1 VSDRLDR
8 AFRALRETEDG
19 HDVRAEETLA
29 RIVRQVERRPVRK
42 SLPAPRVWLLA
53 AAVLAVSTAAA
64 ARSGQLGRV
73 LRAFV
78 GTGGGES
85 APAMS
90 TTHAGGS
97 AALPPPATSF
107 DRELAAPPAL
117 SEPPPAVAETPPIE
131 ATPAPAPASSR
142 AASESAIAPRLANRP
157 PVRAKRESLA
167 SAASAPTT
175 WQGKAAPASSSP
187 SPSESARPSAS
198 AAPSPD
204 DHAFARA
211 HALHFHGADP
221 AAALT
226 AWNDYLRAFPA
237 GRFAPEARYNRAID
251 LLKLGR
257 IAEAR
262 EALQPFVDGAFGNY
276 RRDEARAILRSIEA
290 GGRNDGH

>member
-19 HDVRAEETLA
+19 HHPRADETLA
-29 RIVRQVERRPVRK
+29 RILREVDRAPHRR

-73 LRAFV
+73 IRAFAW
-78 GTGGGES
+78 TGGDS
-85 APAMS
+85 APAIA

-97 AALPPPATSF
+97 AAPPSLATSLAPELSALPPVPA
-107 DRELAAPPAL
+107 
-117 SEPPPAVAETPPIE
+117 TPPIE
-131 ATPAPAPASSR
+131 PAPLASPPPAPSPAAPEPVVAPGLVQGPRAPVHPKRDLIAPASAPATR
-142 AASESAIAPRLANRP
+142 RGTASPSSSTAPRPESAP
-157 PVRAKRESLA
+157 
-167 SAASAPTT
+167 
-175 WQGKAAPASSSP
+175 SS
-187 SPSESARPSAS
+187 S
-198 AAPSPD
+198 AAPSPVD
-204 DHAFARA
+204 ETFARA

-221 AAALT
+221 AAALS
-226 AWNDYLRAFPA
+226 AWNEYLRAFPA

-262 EALQPFVDGAFGNY
+262 DALQPFADGALGAY

-290 GGRNDGH
+290 GGPGEGR

>member
-19 HDVRAEETLA
+19 HNPRAEETLA
-29 RIVRQVERRPVRK
+29 RILRDVDRAPHRR

-73 LRAFV
+73 LRAFAW
-78 GTGGGES
+78 TGGDS
-85 APAMS
+85 APAIS

-97 AALPPPATSF
+97 AAPLSPSTS
-107 DRELAAPPAL
+107 LAPGL
-117 SEPPPAVAETPPIE
+117 PAVP
-131 ATPAPAPASSR
+131 
-142 AASESAIAPRLANRP
+142 AIAPIEPAPLA
-157 PVRAKRESLA
+157 
-167 SAASAPTT
+167 
-175 WQGKAAPASSSP
+175 SP
-187 SPSESARPSAS
+187 SPAPSPATLEAPNLVQGPRAPVRPKRDLVAPVVAPVVAAAATRRGTASPSSSSAPRPESAPSSS

-204 DHAFARA
+204 DEAFARA

-221 AAALT
+221 AAALS
-226 AWNDYLRAFPA
+226 AWNEYLRTFPA

-262 EALQPFVDGAFGNY
+262 DALQPFADGALGAY

-290 GGRNDGH
+290 AGPGEGR